1 MVIII
6 YKRIKEVNIEGIYII
21 KNISDI
27 IHNISGNKTHDTHA
41 HYDISFHD
49 GTKAEILIKNKK
61 ILRASINI
69 YIYQHHIL
77 TLR

>member
-1 MVIII
+1 M
-6 YKRIKEVNIEGIYII
+6 NIEGIYII

-49 GTKAEILIKNKK
+49 GTKAAILIKNKK
-61 ILRASINI
+61 VL
-69 YIYQHHIL
+69 
-77 TLR
+77 